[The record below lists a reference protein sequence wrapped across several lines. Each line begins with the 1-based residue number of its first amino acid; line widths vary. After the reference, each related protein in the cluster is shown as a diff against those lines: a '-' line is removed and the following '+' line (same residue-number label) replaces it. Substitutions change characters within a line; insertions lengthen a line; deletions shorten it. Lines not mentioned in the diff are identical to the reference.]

1 MEMFTGSESLALIVP
16 VVVSRFIDRSS
27 SNSGSNARAKSL
39 LNGVIQGNPDKRMSK
54 KTEFSKSFFLF

>member
-39 LNGVIQGNPDKRMSK
+39 LNGVIQGNPDERMTK
-54 KTEFSKSFFLF
+54 KKSFQNPFFLF